1 MAIDPVFVG
10 IWVVIGAIA
19 GWLASLIVKGG
30 GLGLIG
36 DIIVG
41 LVGAVIA
48 GYLLPRVG
56 VYIGAG
62 FVPEVI
68 NAVIGAVVLLV
79 IARLGKGM
87 MPKKA

>member
-1 MAIDPVFVG
+1 MAIDPVFIG
-10 IWVVIGAIA
+10 IWLVIGAIA

-62 FVPEVI
+62 FIPEVV

>member
-1 MAIDPVFVG
+1 MTIDPIFIG
-10 IWVVIGAIA
+10 IWLVVGAIA
-19 GWLASLIVKGG
+19 GWLASVIVKVGS
-30 GLGLIG
+30 LGLIW

-41 LVGAVIA
+41 LIGAVIA
-48 GYLLPRVG
+48 GSVLPSLG
-56 VYIGAG
+56 VYFGAG

-79 IARLGKGM
+79 IVRLGKGL